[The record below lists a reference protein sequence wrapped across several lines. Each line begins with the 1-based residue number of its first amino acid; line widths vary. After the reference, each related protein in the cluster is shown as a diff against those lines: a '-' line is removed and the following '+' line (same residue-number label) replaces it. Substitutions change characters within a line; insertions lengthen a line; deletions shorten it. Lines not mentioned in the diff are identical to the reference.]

1 MKSIAQCFEHNTFL
15 DQSIL
20 SQYVWSVEATA
31 LIEPL
36 LPIEYKHQFRA
47 VMIEED
53 NRAVIYARSGTVAH
67 ALKRNK
73 AQIIKQLAK
82 WQVKDI
88 LVKVFL

>member
-1 MKSIAQCFEHNTFL
+1 MKSVAQCFEHNSFL

-20 SQYVWSVEATA
+20 SQYAWSVEATA
-31 LIEPL
+31 LIGPL
-36 LPIEYKHQFRA
+36 LPIEYKRQFRA

-53 NRAVIYARSGTVAH
+53 GRAVIYARSGAVAH
-67 ALKRNK
+67 TLKRNK

-82 WQVKDI
+82 WQVEDI